1 MASKEYWEELMKELN
16 ALSDE
21 EFEYLLKEVE
31 KAPPL
36 FAVQQVVLGDRT
48 EINEDDTHAD

>member
-1 MASKEYWEELMKELN
+1 MTSKEYWEELMKELN

-31 KAPPL
+31 KAPPH
-36 FAVQQVVLGDRT
+36 FAVQHVVLGYRT